1 MLIYLLKS
9 TACLAIFMVF
19 YKLALE
25 NTSAHTFKRFYLLT
39 ALGLAF
45 VIPIITFTEYVDPEY
60 VLGTF
65 QSPLMDPIY
74 YPEATVVI
82 PKTNYLPIVLW
93 SIYLLGAL
101 LFLIKFCLNL
111 YRIISRIRNNTKFKT
126 ANFIN
131 VLVKNLIT
139 PHTFFSYIFLNK
151 HKFEN
156 SEIPEEV
163 ILHEQ
168 THAKQK
174 HSLDVLVLEFLQIIL
189 WFNPLIYLLKKDIKL
204 NHEFLADQAVLKN
217 GIQPSTYQQLLLAF
231 SSSASEPQLA
241 NAINYSSIKK
251 RFTVMKT
258 KTSKT
263 SVWFRSLLLVPLIA
277 CTLYGFSQ
285 RKEVIKETSLGVS
298 FQKSVDNTSPEKD
311 AYYQNAI
318 FKFKDTYGTV
328 IATKRYPELTQE
340 EKDRLLLP
348 IGQIKKKSPTQSDL
362 DRWKDS
368 KTYGVWS
375 DGKQINN
382 RLLDTFKPSNFSS
395 FNESKLEKNAVNY
408 GNYFNQ
414 VNLYSNIYLNE
425 RHKNDAAYL
434 SKNFIVTIIQNDTQV
449 SATPEQL
456 AEYNKLAKHYNAQ
469 PKEERIIKRKE
480 IERLETLYGLMSD
493 EQKNGAQS
501 FPECPP
507 PPKMDTIYTYK
518 RLSKRIQTVSEN
530 RKANIAYLKDIY
542 NKMTTTQKEKVT
554 SPKDVLKQLKESL
567 NENEWLKVKEYLKT
581 QTQNSPTPVVEGN
594 HVKTGFIK
602 INGQP
607 NYYIT
612 INNVTKYY
620 NRKGY
625 EISIKGKLISENQV
639 NATDVIPGQYI
650 TKVYSDG
657 EIVAEFNN
665 NKPNAISNTVDIPS
679 PELPKSSL
687 DYVIEIAKKDAIF
700 YSEGKLITSDEAIR
714 LLKNNGELN
723 ILITE
728 SSSKQAKVNITKA
741 PINLE
746 KPEKKTGSFEKKN
759 LPKPNAKNSVS
770 HIKVMNRHGAR
781 FYLGKLEITYK
792 EALNYVRKHKNAI
805 VNSSTEKNITVISPP
820 KYQKSDIPVQVNGK
834 TPVDDQI
841 SLSRKDL
848 LNLKLSVKGA
858 EIKNFKLKVPR
869 KPSQSVS
876 GNTLNTSSKG
886 LIKASREGTVIQLFD
901 IKNSEGFVHPPVII
915 VLSSKLIGVMG
926 EKE

>member
-1 MLIYLLKS
+1 MLIYILKS
-9 TACLAIFMVF
+9 SACLAIFIIF
-19 YKLALE
+19 YKLVLE
-25 NTSAHTFKRFYLLT
+25 NTSVHTFKRFYLLT

-45 VIPIITFTEYVDPEY
+45 VIPIITFTEYVEPEY
-60 VLGTF
+60 VIGTF

-74 YPEATVVI
+74 YPEATIEI
-82 PKTNYLPIVLW
+82 PKTNYLPIILW

-101 LFLIKFCLNL
+101 LFLIKFCFNL

-139 PHTFFSYIFLNK
+139 PHAFFSYIFFNK

-174 HSLDVLVLEFLQIIL
+174 HSLDVLVLELLQIVF

-204 NHEFLADQAVLKN
+204 NHEFLADHAVLKN

-263 SVWFRSLLLVPLIA
+263 SVWFRSLLIFPLIA
-277 CTLYGFSQ
+277 FTLYGFSQ
-285 RKEVIKETSLGVS
+285 KKEVVKETSLGFS
-298 FQKSVDNTSPEKD
+298 LQESVDKTSPEKD
-311 AYYQNAI
+311 AYYQKAT
-318 FKFKDTYGTV
+318 FKFKDTNGTV
-328 IATKRYPELTQE
+328 IATKRYSELTQE

-348 IGQIKKKSPTQSDL
+348 IGQIKKKSPAQSDL

-382 RLLDTFKPSNFSS
+382 RLLDTFTPSNFSS

-408 GNYFNQ
+408 GKYFNQ
-414 VNLYSNIYLNE
+414 VNLYSNIYFNE

-434 SKNFIVTIIQNDTQV
+434 SKNFVVTIIQNDTQE

-456 AEYNKLAKHYNAQ
+456 AEYNKLAKHYNQQ
-469 PKEERIIKRKE
+469 PKEQRIVKLKDLKSL
-480 IERLETLYGLMSD
+480 ERLYKTMSE
-493 EQKNGAQS
+493 EQKENAQP

-507 PPKMDTIYTYK
+507 TPPTPPKIK
-518 RLSKRIQTVSEN
+518 
-530 RKANIAYLKDIY
+530 KDDHI
-542 NKMTTTQKEKVT
+542 
-554 SPKDVLKQLKESL
+554 
-567 NENEWLKVKEYLKT
+567 
-581 QTQNSPTPVVEGN
+581 
-594 HVKTGFIK
+594 KTGFIK
-602 INGQP
+602 INGVTH
-607 NYYIT
+607 YFVR
-612 INNVTKYY
+612 NVNRTRYY
-620 NRKGY
+620 NRKGF
-625 EISIKGKLISENQV
+625 EVSKSGKKLSDSQI
-639 NATDVIPGQYI
+639 NASDVIPGQYI
-650 TKVYSDG
+650 TKVYSNDEVIVEFKKNKQNQEG
-657 EIVAEFNN
+657 VLNIPPPKEPKTPKVQKDLKQKKKIKAKKKAKNKLIRNEITSLSSQ
-665 NKPNAISNTVDIPS
+665 ISQ
-679 PELPKSSL
+679 L
-687 DYVIEIAKKDAIF
+687 DYIIDMAKKNALF
-700 YSEGKLITSDEAIR
+700 YSEEKSISSDEAIR
-714 LLKNNGELN
+714 LIKNNNNLN
-723 ILITE
+723 ILTTQ
-728 SSSKQAKVNITKA
+728 SNSKHPKVNITKT

-746 KPEKKTGSFEKKN
+746 KTTGQTKKKN
-759 LPKPNAKNSVS
+759 LPIPNSENIIS
-770 HIKVMNRHGAR
+770 HIKVMNRHGAA
-781 FYLGKLEITYK
+781 FYLGKLKITYK

-820 KYQKSDIPVQVNGK
+820 KHEKSDVPVQVNGIL
-834 TPVDDQI
+834 PVDDQI
-841 SLSRKDL
+841 TLSRKDL

-858 EIKNFKLKVPR
+858 EIKNFKIKVPR

-876 GNTLNTSSKG
+876 GNTLNKSSKG
-886 LIKASREGTVIQLFD
+886 LIKTSRDGTVIQLFD
-901 IKNSEGFVHPPVII
+901 IKDSEGFVHPPVII
-915 VLSSKLIGVMG
+915 VLSSKLNGVMG